1 MNLKYI
7 SLTFWNKVQEKNNFH
22 HIPIFFLDVPVFLK
36 FSVMGPSS
44 LWNPKN

>member
-7 SLTFWNKVQEKNNFH
+7 SLTFWNKVQEKNYFH
-22 HIPIFFLDVPVFLK
+22 HIPIFLDVPVFLK